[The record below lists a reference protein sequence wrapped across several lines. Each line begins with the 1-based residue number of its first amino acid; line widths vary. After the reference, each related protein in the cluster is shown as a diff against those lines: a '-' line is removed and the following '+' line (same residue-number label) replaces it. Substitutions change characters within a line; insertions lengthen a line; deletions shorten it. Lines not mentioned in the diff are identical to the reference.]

1 MRNTHDVKLP
11 VTIQAT
17 FPKTVS
23 TWFSKN
29 TRFLL
34 IIAFLFIISLIFY
47 QQPHIAMWIGFAI
60 AGYSAIADDS
70 IQTIGTFLSSN
81 KHRPWWL
88 LWIYI
93 GGIMIAVLFWGWM
106 QGDVAHGRLDRIAE
120 PQSFRYLQLAAPI
133 ILLCMTRL
141 SMPVSTTFLLLSTFS
156 DSKTIGGMVQKSL
169 IGYGVAFIAAI
180 VMWTL
185 VTNYMQSRRAGQAE
199 EAQTGAS
206 NQKFWYAFQWL
217 STGFLWAVWLQQD
230 AANIVVYLPRDLS
243 FMQISIIIAF
253 LFGILG
259 IIFRQGGGNI
269 QQVVEDKTDV
279 QDVRSA
285 SIIDFIYAI
294 ILFIFKN
301 VSKLPMSTTW
311 VFLGLLA
318 GREIALAI
326 HHARQVQSEEGETAK
341 NRYMRVGGLIW
352 KDLFRA
358 GIGMAVSIALAVAI
372 NS

>member
-1 MRNTHDVKLP
+1 MRNTPDIQLP
-11 VTIQAT
+11 VTIQLS
-17 FPKTVS
+17 FSGTVS
-23 TWFSKN
+23 AWFSGNK
-29 TRFLL
+29 RFLL
-34 IIAFLFIISLIFY
+34 LILLLLTVSLIFY
-47 QQPHIAMWIGFAI
+47 QQPQIAMWIGFAI

-106 QGDVAHGRLDRIAE
+106 QGDVAHGRLDRIPE
-120 PQSFRYLQLAAPI
+120 PQNFRYLQIAAPI
-133 ILLCMTRL
+133 ILLIMTRMA
-141 SMPVSTTFLLLSTFS
+141 MPVSTTFLLLSTFS
-156 DSKTIGGMVQKSL
+156 DSKTIGGMVQKSM
-169 IGYGVAFIAAI
+169 IGYGVAFIAAL
-180 VMWTL
+180 VLWTL
-185 VTNYMQSRRAGQAE
+185 IGSYMKRRSAGQE
-199 EAQTGAS
+199 QTEPS

-217 STGFLWAVWLQQD
+217 STGFLWAVWLMQD

-269 QQVVEDKTDV
+269 QEIVENKTDV

-318 GREIALAI
+318 GREIAIAYGRRKD
-326 HHARQVQSEEGETAK
+326 ADETPK
-341 NRYMRVGGLIW
+341 SRYQRIAGLIS
-352 KDLFRA
+352 KDLVRA
-358 GIGMAVSIALAVAI
+358 AIGMAVSIALAVAI